1 MTSDEIAKLV
11 IDTGSYVNANK
22 RKDGKISTPSGE
34 KVAAYLSCRL
44 AISDVVSRE
53 KIEENL
59 IERIEKE
66 FKSDV
71 TIIGMATA
79 GITWA
84 HAIAS
89 KFKLP
94 LLYIRSSEKG
104 YGLKG
109 LIEGDINKAFKKAII
124 VDDVLYTGE
133 TISKAQEILKGTD
146 IRVVGVAC
154 IATLNDKSEK
164 KLNELNIRVISLTN
178 YKNILKKAKDKEL
191 LNDKEYI
198 IMKNIYEKNL

>member
-1 MTSDEIAKLV
+1 
-11 IDTGSYVNANK
+11 
-22 RKDGKISTPSGE
+22 
-34 KVAAYLSCRL
+34 
-44 AISDVVSRE
+44 
-53 KIEENL
+53 
-59 IERIEKE
+59 
-66 FKSDV
+66 
-71 TIIGMATA
+71 MATA

>member
-1 MTSDEIAKLV
+1 MTSDEVAKLL
-11 IDTGSYVNANK
+11 IDTDCYVNANK
-22 RKDGKISTPSGE
+22 TKDGKIRTPSGE
-34 KVAAYLSCRL
+34 KVPAYLSCRL
-44 AISDVVSRE
+44 AISDVVTRE

-59 IERIEKE
+59 IKKIEKE

-89 KFKLP
+89 KLKLP

-109 LIEGDINKAFKKAII
+109 FIEGNINNASKKAII

-133 TISKAQEILKGTD
+133 TISKAQEILKETD
-146 IRVVGVAC
+146 IKVVGVAC
-154 IATLNDKSEK
+154 IATLKDKSEK
-164 KLNELNIRVISLTN
+164 ILNELNIRLISLTN
-178 YKNILKKAKDKEL
+178 YKSILKNAKDKEI
-191 LNDKEYI
+191 LNDEEYR
-198 IMKNIYEKNL
+198 IMRNIYEGNI